1 MSYIFQGQNLSTE
14 QSDKT
19 YTGYTAV
26 TADGGLVF
34 LNHSDVLMQEHQF
47 LAKSFYNTGDNGWDP
62 SLVED
67 TLPPP
72 ILDLGD
78 SLTFAGFELS
88 LSPAAIQ
95 AQAAASRGKKRE
107 DMFNAASIIGY
118 QPSPPPAE
126 QEEKAPGQKADPP
139 AGMSIYGNKLIPSVK
154 YPQKDGA
161 DISAG
166 DGVRSKFNAWALF
179 KYLNQPGVIEPKDV
193 IYGGYNRT
201 VTNDDIINPS
211 AARIITYANN
221 TSSLSFNYSPRD
233 FTATEH
239 FGQISN
245 DYLVTLRRFAYPVPD
260 DIINTRDFKTGSSE
274 SHDTTQPDLAR
285 AITWMSPKLGNDM
298 KDVLGFGMKFKWK
311 DEESSMQE
319 LQGGSGGGGS
329 DNKRGALGSLIDGS
343 SLLSAVESGV
353 EGYSAT
359 QAASKRARGDGYD
372 SMGATYP
379 NHVYGP
385 LNVIKKVLIRE
396 QGLEFDQAFE
406 LSFHY
411 DLKGDLHTSPRVMF
425 MDVMSNLL
433 ALTYNN
439 APFWGGG
446 ARWVGGSGNGASSTG
461 KPFGDMEKLKS
472 GDYAGF
478 AKSVVENIST
488 KLKSGF
494 ADLKAGAEGIMSK
507 GLNGI
512 GDSKILDNLVGGGL
526 MKMLGG
532 GGGGG
537 AQGAQTAAA
546 FLTGDPT
553 GQWHLT
559 IGNPMAPIMVIGNL
573 ALENSKITFE
583 GPLGY
588 EGFPTK
594 MKMVCSLKPARPRD
608 KGEIESMFN
617 AGKGR
622 FYLTPDVPGARDLDD
637 VVDISQYGNKDK
649 KLKSGMADR
658 ISDMSSG

>member
-19 YTGYTAV
+19 YTGFTAQK
-26 TADGGLVF
+26 DGGLVF
-34 LNHSDVLMQEHQF
+34 LHHSDVYMMEGGWGTKQF
-47 LAKSFYNTGDNGWDP
+47 YLSSDDSWDP
-62 SLVED
+62 SLIEGPSLQNNMLLDD
-67 TLPPP
+67 TIGIQVP
-72 ILDLGD
+72 
-78 SLTFAGFELS
+78 
-88 LSPAAIQ
+88 LSPEIVEAQSAAK
-95 AQAAASRGKKRE
+95 RHKKRE
-107 DMFNAASIIGY
+107 DMLNAAVIVGY
-118 QPSPPPAE
+118 QASPKPPD
-126 QEEKAPGQKADPP
+126 QNEKGPGQTAAPP

-154 YPQKDGA
+154 YPQKDGMP
-161 DISAG
+161 DISGG

-179 KYLNQPGVIEPKDV
+179 KYLNQPGVIAPKDV

-201 VTNDDIINPS
+201 VTNDVIINPS
-211 AARIITYANN
+211 AANIITYANN
-221 TSSLSFNYSPRD
+221 TDSLSFNYSPRD
-233 FTATEH
+233 FSATEH

-274 SHDTTQPDLAR
+274 SHNTTQPDLAR
-285 AITWMSPKLGNDM
+285 TVTWMSPKLGNDM
-298 KDVLGFGMKFKWK
+298 KDVLGFGMKYKWK

-319 LQGGSGGGGS
+319 LQGGSGSGE
-329 DNKRGALGSLIDGS
+329 NKRGAIGSFIDGS
-343 SLLSAVESGV
+343 SLLSAVEAGV
-353 EGYSAT
+353 EGYTAT
-359 QAASKRARGDGYD
+359 AAANKRARGDGYD

-446 ARWVGGSGNGASSTG
+446 ARWVGGSGNSSTG
-461 KPFGDMEKLKS
+461 KPFGDMDKLKS

-488 KLKSGF
+488 KITSSI

-583 GPLGY
+583 GPLSY

-617 AGKGR
+617 AGRGR

-649 KLKSGMADR
+649 KLKGTLADR